1 MLSYCFKCRKNTESK
16 NSNVVMTKDGRI
28 MLLPQFPVLD
38 SKKSKFVIEQEAGG
52 LLSSLKIKTTL
63 TKISLVGSFLLWE
76 YKMNERVTKFLLAG
90 DKFMPEMHLS
100 KPRFTYSACD
110 LFTKNKGRIQNSK
123 KQEIHNIF
131 IKIN

>member
-1 MLSYCFKCRKNTESK
+1 MLSYCLKCRKNTESK
-16 NSNVVMTKDGRI
+16 NSNVVMTNNGRI
-28 MLLPQFPVLD
+28 MLLSQFVVFD
-38 SKKSKFVIEQEAGG
+38 SKKSKFAIEQEAGG
-52 LLSSLKIKTTL
+52 LLSSLKIKATL
-63 TKISLVGSFLLWE
+63 TKIYLVGYLLLWE

-110 LFTKNKGRIQNSK
+110 LFTKNKERIQNLK

-131 IKIN
+131 IKMN

>member
-28 MLLPQFPVLD
+28 MLLSQFPVLD

>member
-1 MLSYCFKCRKNTESK
+1 M
-16 NSNVVMTKDGRI
+16 
-28 MLLPQFPVLD
+28 LD

-100 KPRFTYSACD
+100 KPRFTYSAYD

>member
-28 MLLPQFPVLD
+28 ILLSQFPVLD

>member
-28 MLLPQFPVLD
+28 MLLLQFPVLD

-100 KPRFTYSACD
+100 KPRVTYSACD
-110 LFTKNKGRIQNSK
+110 LFTKSKGRIQNSK